1 MSQRRGARRRLTAAD
16 WADAALDALRDE
28 GSLNAIAIEPL
39 AARLGAT
46 KGSFYWH
53 FASRDAL
60 IDAALAEW
68 EARSAREL
76 NQTLDANGIEP
87 AALVREL
94 LRSIAERATLDRSE
108 VALLAAADQ
117 PRVAAVLERVIALR
131 LDALSGVLRS
141 ALNLPEEDARLRA
154 ARAYCGQLGRA
165 QLARAIPRVLPDP
178 VLDEDRCLDSELASL
193 LGAHAGGGES

>member
-1 MSQRRGARRRLTAAD
+1 MPQRRGDRRRLTAAD
-16 WADAALDALRDE
+16 WADAALEALRDE

-76 NQTLDANGIEP
+76 SQTLDTDGIEP
-87 AALVREL
+87 AGRVREL
-94 LRSIAERATLDRSE
+94 LRTITERATLDRSE

-131 LDALSGVLRS
+131 LDALTGLLRS
-141 ALNLPEEDARLRA
+141 ALNLSDEDARLRA
-154 ARAYCGQLGRA
+154 SRAYCGQLGRA
-165 QLARAIPRVLPDP
+165 QLARAIPGVLPDA

-193 LGAHAGGGES
+193 LGAGTGRGED